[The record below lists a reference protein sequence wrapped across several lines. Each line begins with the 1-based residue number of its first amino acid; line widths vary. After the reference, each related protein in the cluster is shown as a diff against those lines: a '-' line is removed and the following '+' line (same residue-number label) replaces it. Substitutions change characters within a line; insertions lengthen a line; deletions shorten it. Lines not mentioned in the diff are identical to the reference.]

1 MSRVVKIIIGVIAV
15 LAAAFFVFR
24 TPDIPMEEIK
34 TKYADEA
41 SQYIQVDGLNVHYK
55 QEGSGPNLLLLHG
68 TAASLHTW
76 DGWVNELKNDFRITR
91 LDLPAFGITGAHPD
105 GDYSMDFYITF
116 LDKFISQL
124 ELDTIFLAGNSLGAG
139 ISWSY
144 TLNHPDKVKKLILLD
159 AAGYPS
165 GETPFVFKLAKND
178 ITAGL
183 LKNITPRSFIEKNIK
198 EVYYDDSKITEKL
211 IDRYYELA
219 LAQGNRQAFVDR
231 ARTQMTYE
239 YDRIL
244 EIKTPT
250 LIMWGQYDEWIN
262 VDNAHSFDLDL
273 PNSELTIYE
282 CGHMPMEELPAQTAM
297 DARGFLTME

>member
-1 MSRVVKIIIGVIAV
+1 MSRAVKIIVGIIAI
-15 LAAAFFVFR
+15 LAVAFFAFR
-24 TPDIPMEEIK
+24 TPDIPLEEIK
-34 TKYADEA
+34 AKYADEA
-41 SQYIQVDGLNVHYK
+41 SQYIEVDGLNVHYK
-55 QEGSGPNLLLLHG
+55 QEGSGPDLLLLHG

-91 LDLPAFGITGAHPD
+91 LDLPAFGLTGAHPD
-105 GDYSMDFYITF
+105 GDYSMDFYISF
-116 LDKFISQL
+116 LDKFVSQL
-124 ELDTIFLAGNSLGAG
+124 ELDTIFLAGNSLGGG

-144 TLNHPDKVKKLILLD
+144 THNYPEKVKKLILLD

-165 GETPFVFKLAKND
+165 GKMPFVFTLAKND

-198 EVYYDDSKITEKL
+198 EVYYDDSKITDKL

-219 LAQGNRQAFVDR
+219 LAPGNRQAFVDR

-239 YDRIL
+239 YERIS

-262 VDNAHSFDLDL
+262 VDNANSFDQDL
-273 PNSELTIYE
+273 PNSQLIIYE
-282 CGHMPMEELPAQTAM
+282 CGHMPMEELPAQTAK
-297 DARGFLTME
+297 DARRFLTSE

>member
-1 MSRVVKIIIGVIAV
+1 MSRVVKIIIGIIAV
-15 LAAAFFVFR
+15 LAVAFFVFR
-24 TPDIPMEEIK
+24 TPDIPLEEIK
-34 TKYADEA
+34 AKYADEA

-55 QEGSGPNLLLLHG
+55 QEGSGPNLLFLHG
-68 TAASLHTW
+68 TASSLHTW

-91 LDLPAFGITGAHPD
+91 LDLPAFGITGAHPN
-105 GDYSMDFYITF
+105 GNYSMDFYVSF

-124 ELDTIFLAGNSLGAG
+124 ELDTIFLAGNSLGGG

-144 TLNHPDKVKKLILLD
+144 TLHHPYKVKKLILLD

-165 GETPFVFKLAKND
+165 GATPFVFKLAKND
-178 ITAGL
+178 FTARL

-198 EVYYDDSKITEKL
+198 EVYYDDSKITDKL

-231 ARTQMTYE
+231 ARTIMTYE
-239 YDRIL
+239 FYRIP

-262 VDNAHSFDLDL
+262 VDNGRSFDKDL
-273 PNSELTIYE
+273 PNSKIMIYE
-282 CGHMPMEELPAQTAM
+282 CGHVPMEELPTQTGK
-297 DARGFLTME
+297 DARSFLISE